1 MISIRDEAAEDVRM
15 LAPIYMPL
23 RDFEVAACDRL
34 GLTAGFSLVLLS
46 QLSGY
51 ADPEV
56 AA

>member
-1 MISIRDEAAEDVRM
+1 M

-46 QLSGY
+46 QLSGH